1 MTSSRAR
8 TRLDLRSRFPHGVA
22 TARQLEAC
30 GVPQRTTYQR
40 CRPGGP
46 WQRPLPGIIVMSSG
60 RVTEDQVVTA
70 ALLLGGPD
78 AMVSG
83 IEACRRYGLRR
94 GPAALRRAGPPLEVE
109 LVLPHGRQVRG
120 VGFVHVER
128 THRMPEPRMHGGF
141 PLVPPERALLAA
153 ARRLHDYREIAE
165 LFSEAVQRGLTTVGA
180 LWTEMELGSR
190 RGTANP
196 RAVLREVGE
205 GVRSAA
211 ELDAK
216 KLLARAGLPPA
227 VWNVEVHD
235 ARGRLLG
242 VADCWFDDVALAWEI
257 DSTEW
262 HLSPADHDRTV
273 RRAAAFGAAGAIVFP
288 SKPGDV
294 RRAGAAVIA
303 QLRAAHAHAA
313 TRPRPAV
320 TIRQR

>member
-1 MTSSRAR
+1 MDGDGAGQPAR
-8 TRLDLRSRFPHGVA
+8 DGEPA
-22 TARQLEAC
+22 
-30 GVPQRTTYQR
+30 
-40 CRPGGP
+40 GG
-46 WQRPLPGIIVMSSG
+46 
-60 RVTEDQVVTA
+60 A
-70 ALLLGGPD
+70 
-78 AMVSG
+78 
-83 IEACRRYGLRR
+83 
-94 GPAALRRAGPPLEVE
+94 
-109 LVLPHGRQVRG
+109 
-120 VGFVHVER
+120 
-128 THRMPEPRMHGGF
+128 
-141 PLVPPERALLAA
+141 
-153 ARRLHDYREIAE
+153 
-165 LFSEAVQRGLTTVGA
+165 
-180 LWTEMELGSR
+180 
-190 RGTANP
+190 
-196 RAVLREVGE
+196 REVGE

-216 KLLARAGLPPA
+216 KLLIRAGLPPA
-227 VWNVEVHD
+227 VWNVEVFD

-313 TRPRPAV
+313 TRPRPAL